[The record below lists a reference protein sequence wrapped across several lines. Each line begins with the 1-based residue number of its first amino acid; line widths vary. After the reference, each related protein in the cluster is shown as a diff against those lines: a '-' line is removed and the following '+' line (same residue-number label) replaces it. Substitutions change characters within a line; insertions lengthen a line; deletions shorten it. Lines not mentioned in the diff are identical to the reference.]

1 MDEPYKNPTEK
12 KQAEEIYE
20 NVFTFSWDEP
30 PSINSE
36 NIIFGQ
42 PMDVNPL
49 DPTGIRDSTKGYST
63 PVRLKHD
70 QYGKFLLFV
79 MGKNRCFLGF

>member
-1 MDEPYKNPTEK
+1 
-12 KQAEEIYE
+12 
-20 NVFTFSWDEP
+20 
-30 PSINSE
+30 
-36 NIIFGQ
+36 
-42 PMDVNPL
+42 MDVNPL

-79 MGKNRCFLGF
+79 MGKKQMFSGNLSSSTKKWVTEPFIFGPHIPTRDTSLQGSPRLFRKLTPAAPQ